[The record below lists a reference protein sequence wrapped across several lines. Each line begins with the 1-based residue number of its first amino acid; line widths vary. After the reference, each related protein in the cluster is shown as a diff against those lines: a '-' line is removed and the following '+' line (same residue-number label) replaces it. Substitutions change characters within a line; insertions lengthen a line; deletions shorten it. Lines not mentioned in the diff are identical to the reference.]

1 MATHFPLTQI
11 GPPGHHGPG
20 AGFEAPFEM
29 LDACH
34 ERVER
39 MLALIRRLQE
49 HLQKTG
55 CDDSA
60 RQAARDVMRYFDLAA
75 PRHHEDE
82 ERHVFP
88 PLMAGPN
95 AAVKALVLR
104 LIQDHRQME
113 LAWTDAR
120 SVLQTVADHGDAPWP
135 GLTVW
140 HQVKLNDFAR
150 LHRQHVDDEGNV
162 VYPAARGVLKSGALA
177 AMSEDMMVRRGAFP
191 APLDKSAGDTANKN
205 AD

>member
-1 MATHFPLTQI
+1 MASTIPVSAVGL
-11 GPPGHHGPG
+11 PGHRAPA

-39 MLALIRRLQE
+39 MLGLIQRLQQ
-49 HLQKTG
+49 HLQERG

-60 RQAARDVMRYFDLAA
+60 RQAAQDVMRYFDLAA
-75 PRHHEDE
+75 PLHHQDE

-88 PLMAGPN
+88 PLMAGPD

-113 LAWTDAR
+113 LAWVDAR
-120 SVLQTVADHGDAPWP
+120 TVLQTVTEHGSQPGAGPWT

-150 LHRQHVDDEGNV
+150 LYRQHLDDEDQV
-162 VYPAARGVLKSGALA
+162 AYPAARALLGDA
-177 AMSEDMMVRRGAFP
+177 RLIAMSQDMMARRGVK
-191 APLDKSAGDTANKN
+191 L
-205 AD
+205 